1 MNLDQSMR
9 FLTHYFRLN
18 SYSLQKLSD
27 PRPFL
32 HNPIHT
38 ITLRSSLPTI
48 SFVQLLQIQIDM
60 RIYTEYKWQMKA
72 CANGQIYLWR
82 SYMSLLGLLYIW
94 GSIKSLKL
102 RCIGIQ
108 TLIRVLYT
116 QYQSIYHFVALNRSN
131 DIAISLALRVTK
143 ETDIT
148 YLLIRS
154 GGIR

>member
-1 MNLDQSMR
+1 
-9 FLTHYFRLN
+9 
-18 SYSLQKLSD
+18 
-27 PRPFL
+27 
-32 HNPIHT
+32 
-38 ITLRSSLPTI
+38 
-48 SFVQLLQIQIDM
+48 
-60 RIYTEYKWQMKA
+60 
-72 CANGQIYLWR
+72 
-82 SYMSLLGLLYIW
+82 MSLLGLLYIW

-116 QYQSIYHFVALNRSN
+116 QYQSIYHSVALSKSSG
-131 DIAISLALRVTK
+131 IVISLALRVMK